1 MDASGRVELP
11 TAFEQADID
20 NLVLLIGTRFA
31 ALHLRFLLDQRDLK
45 ADMLERLMAHNDRI
59 PLLP

>member
-1 MDASGRVELP
+1 MESPGRVELP
-11 TAFEQADID
+11 AAFEEAEIES
-20 NLVLLIGTRFA
+20 LALLIGDFLIGSLKRIELTRY
-31 ALHLRFLLDQRDLK
+31 K